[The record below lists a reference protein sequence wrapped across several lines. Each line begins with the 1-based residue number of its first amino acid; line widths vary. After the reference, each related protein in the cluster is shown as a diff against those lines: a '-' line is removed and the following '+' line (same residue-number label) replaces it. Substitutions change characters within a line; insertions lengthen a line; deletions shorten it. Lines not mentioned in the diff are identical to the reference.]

1 MRRALCV
8 LAVAIGCTGVQQRF
22 PVDVQTAVVH
32 SDMHRL
38 ETEHF
43 IIYYPGGRRA
53 EIERFLSHADHCV
66 NILRDSAVI
75 HSGAWAEKMII
86 AMPDVAFNNA
96 FVLPELAGY
105 EPVSVIPLHSTL
117 DFTTE
122 FGLPPDPAYIACHE
136 LTHYVHLQQVSG
148 FWNWVNKLFGHLY
161 TPQDGYDSWFLEGL
175 ATHYETELQ
184 PGVGRP
190 TWPTFTGMFAAAY
203 AHDHL
208 DGGDLSSYG
217 RLASVG
223 HNYLV
228 GAMFVRFLTERNG
241 DAAMWLTIADQAH
254 ALTGWFFA
262 GTFQEGFGVS
272 FHQLLGEFD
281 VWAHKTFPVRDRPA
295 TQKKLAVVG
304 NDGRYTRGRDGTE
317 AWVADDV
324 DVPSRLTVRDPQG
337 VTLATISLVDVLP
350 PRALVQADP
359 LLVSGLSITAD
370 GNEVWF
376 TVIDVDSTFEVT
388 RLVRWRRGDHSV
400 HVIASGL
407 GSGAT
412 IDSHGSTYYYCDVDG
427 DRWSLAAYDV
437 ASHSRRIIR
446 AMAPGTYVLAAQLSA
461 DDKRIVADVW
471 DGTSFVAWVLD
482 ATTGEKQREIR
493 GRDTL
498 PVWDA
503 SFTTDG
509 RLMWLGVV
517 AGRFQVTIE
526 GAIVS
531 DVPYSALAPREQNGT
546 IRFLDREGW
555 NWELA
560 EIAAPLETEGA
571 GSAHVDAQ
579 GLPAEPV
586 VAEPVATVPILSDKK
601 YSPFERLF
609 IPDLRSPS
617 LLFVAA
623 NIPHVGFVLGGGDRL
638 GYQRWSLAGYGKPAI
653 GAASTKEHFGGDV
666 SYLNT
671 MLAPWQLVADAS
683 IIDWVDPIYTD
694 TPNAKPIPDERR
706 TRGVALSAVRT
717 FRNQFTIALEG
728 LYTDDTDAPSG
739 EPSLRRHLGGPNLTL
754 NWVSG
759 EATRYTG
766 LRRAL
771 LLSAETAYYPTLLS
785 TFPQPIIDV
794 GGSIGAIIPLP
805 FGRRHT
811 LTISVRG
818 RELVTRDET
827 GLLQLGG
834 DSGYLTLW
842 NRSSSA
848 MTPPKF
854 DDSRFP
860 PNLQFVEPLR
870 GYEDYAIS
878 TDRIEA
884 TDVTWR
890 YPLII
895 DRGVAATANKLPAS
909 FVSEIDFELF
919 GSGARDSSGNLH
931 AAAGFAATLEIQV
944 LRIPMLVT
952 YQIARRLED
961 DQAITQLFA
970 IAPNI

>member
-1 MRRALCV
+1 MLAL
-8 LAVAIGCTGVQQRF
+8 AMGCTGVQQRF

-32 SDMHRL
+32 SNMHRL

-43 IIYYPGGRRA
+43 IIYYPGGRRT
-53 EIERFLSHADHCV
+53 EIERFLAHADHCV
-66 NILRDSAVI
+66 NILRDSALI
-75 HSGAWAEKMII
+75 HSGAWAEKMIL

-148 FWNWVNKLFGHLY
+148 LWSWMNKVFGHLY

-175 ATHYETELQ
+175 ATHYEAELQ

-203 AHDHL
+203 AHEHL

-228 GAMFVRFLTERNG
+228 GAMFVRFLTERSG
-241 DAAMWLTIADQAH
+241 DAAMWRTIADQAH
-254 ALTGWFFA
+254 AVTGWFFA
-262 GTFQEGFGVS
+262 GTFQAGFGVS
-272 FHQLLGEFD
+272 FRQLLAEFD
-281 VWAHKTFPVRDRPA
+281 VWAHKTFPARDRPA
-295 TQKKLAVVG
+295 TQHKLVVVG
-304 NDGRYTRGRDGTE
+304 NDARYARGRDGTE
-317 AWVADDV
+317 AWIADDV
-324 DVPSRLTVRDPQG
+324 DVPSRLTVRDPRG
-337 VTLATISLVDVLP
+337 VTLATVSLVDVLP

-359 LLVSGLSITAD
+359 LLISGLSITAD

-376 TVIDVDSTFEVT
+376 TVIDVDSTFEIT
-388 RLVRWRRGDHSV
+388 RLVRWRRGERNV
-400 HVIASGL
+400 HVIVSGL

-412 IDSHGSTYYYCDVDG
+412 IDSRGTTYYYCEVDG

-437 ASHSRRIIR
+437 ASHSHRVIH
-446 AMAPGTYVLAAQLSA
+446 AMVPGSYVLAAQISA

-471 DGTSFVAWVLD
+471 DGSQFVAWVLD

-493 GRDTL
+493 ARDTL

-503 SFTTDG
+503 SFTSDG
-509 RLMWLGVV
+509 RVMWLGVS

-531 DVPYSALAPREQNGT
+531 DAPYSALAPREANGT

-555 NWELA
+555 EWELA
-560 EIAAPLETEGA
+560 EIAAPVEPVGA
-571 GSAHVDAQ
+571 GAPVDRTAQPSGGSAD
-579 GLPAEPV
+579 PV
-586 VAEPVATVPILSDKK
+586 VAVPSASVAILSDKP

-609 IPDLRSPS
+609 VPDLRSPT
-617 LLFVAA
+617 LLFLAA
-623 NIPHVGFVLGGGDRL
+623 NVPHLGFVIGGGDRL
-638 GYQRWSLAGYGKPAI
+638 GFQRWSLAGYWQPAI

-683 IIDWVDPIYTD
+683 IIDWVDPIYSD
-694 TPNAKPIPDERR
+694 TSDAKPIPDERR
-706 TRGVALSAVRT
+706 TRGVTLSAVRT
-717 FRNQFTIALEG
+717 FRDQLTVAVEG
-728 LYTDDTDAPSG
+728 IYTDDTDAPSG
-739 EPSLRRHLGGPNLTL
+739 QPSLRRHLGGPSFTL
-754 NWVSG
+754 DWVSG
-759 EATRYTG
+759 ESTRYTG

-771 LLSAETAYYPTLLS
+771 LVSADAGYYPAALS
-785 TFPQPIIDV
+785 TFEQPLVDV
-794 GGSIGAIIPLP
+794 GGSIGAIVPLP

-811 LTISVRG
+811 LSISVRG
-818 RELVTRDET
+818 RELVTHDQT

-842 NRSSSA
+842 NRTSSA

-870 GYEDYAIS
+870 GYEDYAIT

-884 TDVTWR
+884 TDVSWR

-919 GSGARDSSGNLH
+919 GSGARDSAGSLH
-931 AAAGFAATLEIQV
+931 AATGFAATLEIQV

-961 DQAITQLFA
+961 DHAITQLFG